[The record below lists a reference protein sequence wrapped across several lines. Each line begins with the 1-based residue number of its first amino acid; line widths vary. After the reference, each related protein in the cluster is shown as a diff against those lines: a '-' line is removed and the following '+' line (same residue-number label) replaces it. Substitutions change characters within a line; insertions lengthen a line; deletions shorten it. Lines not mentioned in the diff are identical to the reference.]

1 MIDFASYLIS
11 KRSIQ
16 GNKLYESLYGVDGAN
31 NAGEYLAVDNA
42 TGDIMVFTDSDS
54 TAGGL
59 GFLLLKPEN

>member
-1 MIDFASYLIS
+1 M
-11 KRSIQ
+11 
-16 GNKLYESLYGVDGAN
+16 YEGLYGLDGAN

-42 TGDIMVFTDSDS
+42 TGDIMVFADSDS